1 MEEKKENMDALK
13 LGDELLTRRY
23 LFSKIQ
29 VSKILNV
36 PDYIAMRIIMGT
48 DGSEDIYEGKTYLKD
63 ISEKMQI
70 SLRQTSKM
78 IGRLKDRGL
87 VNWVHDGNGSN
98 GTYVTVTASGQELF
112 EKQEKVLKDFY
123 GKVIE
128 KFGVDNLVQLL
139 NLMKQLETH
148 METEIE
154 EMELIDD
161 DENE

>member
-112 EKQEKVLKDFY
+112 EQQEKVLKDFY

-128 KFGVDNLVQLL
+128 KFGVDNLVRLL

>member
-112 EKQEKVLKDFY
+112 EQQEKVLKDFY

>member
-78 IGRLKDRGL
+78 IGRLKD
-87 VNWVHDGNGSN
+87 D
-98 GTYVTVTASGQELF
+98 
-112 EKQEKVLKDFY
+112 K
-123 GKVIE
+123 
-128 KFGVDNLVQLL
+128 
-139 NLMKQLETH
+139 
-148 METEIE
+148 
-154 EMELIDD
+154 
-161 DENE
+161 